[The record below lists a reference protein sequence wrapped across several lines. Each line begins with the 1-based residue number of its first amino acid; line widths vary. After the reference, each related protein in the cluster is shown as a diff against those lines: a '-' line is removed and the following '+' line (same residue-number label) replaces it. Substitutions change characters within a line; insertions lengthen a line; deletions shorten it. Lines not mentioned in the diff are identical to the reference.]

1 MKKIIQFTLPIKKV
15 VLATLLVFTVYQAKA
30 ALFVNEINGNDN
42 NIDWVEIYNNGADP
56 VDLSGYTI
64 EKTDELGMKTPFTI
78 PAGSTIAAGGYKVWE
93 RNAASSFTWGISAK
107 KAVTIKLLDKTGKEL
122 SALAITEADVA
133 STLHSEGLDRTVG
146 RETDGAGKLVV
157 FRNGGTKEAANNGGI
172 IQIPTPES
180 ERKKLYVNEI
190 SGNEKWL
197 EIYNAGDEEID
208 LTTGYS
214 VQKIDEAGAID
225 NFFFEGGVKIA
236 AGGYRSWKQLDP
248 ASFTWGISG
257 KKDVAFKIFDPNG
270 TMLDY
275 FEVRESLYSEGLSRT
290 VGRETDGAGKLVVF
304 RNGGTKE
311 AANNGGI
318 IQIPTPKSER
328 KKLYVNEI
336 SGNEKWIEICN
347 AGNEKV
353 DLTGYAITKIDENGS
368 IDNWFIPDGTEIAAK
383 GFMHWT
389 QAIVVDPLIDVT
401 TYHSFTWG
409 ISAKKDVTFKISD
422 QNGTELNRFEVTMPD
437 MFSEGQNQTVGR
449 IPDATGSLVVI
460 RNGGTPGAENAPGS
474 ISTEGETG
482 IDNAMSA
489 FVENK
494 TLYLSGNVT
503 SVSIVSV
510 LGANAITQNNVS
522 GSIDLSTL
530 PAGVYLVKMLNKKQQ
545 KVQKINLGW

>member
-133 STLHSEGLDRTVG
+133 STLHSEGLD
-146 RETDGAGKLVV
+146 
-157 FRNGGTKEAANNGGI
+157 
-172 IQIPTPES
+172 
-180 ERKKLYVNEI
+180 
-190 SGNEKWL
+190 
-197 EIYNAGDEEID
+197 
-208 LTTGYS
+208 
-214 VQKIDEAGAID
+214 
-225 NFFFEGGVKIA
+225 
-236 AGGYRSWKQLDP
+236 
-248 ASFTWGISG
+248 
-257 KKDVAFKIFDPNG
+257 
-270 TMLDY
+270 
-275 FEVRESLYSEGLSRT
+275 RT